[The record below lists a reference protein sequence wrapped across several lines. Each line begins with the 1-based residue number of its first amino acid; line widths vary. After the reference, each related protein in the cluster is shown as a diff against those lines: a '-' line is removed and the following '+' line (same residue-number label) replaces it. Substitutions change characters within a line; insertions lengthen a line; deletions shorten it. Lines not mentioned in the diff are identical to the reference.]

1 MTTDPTEKI
10 EETETGYRL
19 TIKSK
24 RGTGTRDED
33 TVSVTAKTETYDQ
46 LHDEA
51 SKLEGVVKAS
61 MNNRRAHQPD
71 TEDED

>member
-10 EETETGYRL
+10 EETETGYRA
-19 TIKSK
+19 TIKST
-24 RGTGTRDED
+24 RGTGTRDQDKVEI
-33 TVSVTAKTETYDQ
+33 TAKTETLSQ
-46 LHDEA
+46 LEDELPR
-51 SKLEGVVKAS
+51 LENAVKAS